1 MFFAP
6 ALRSNA
12 VAAPSR
18 NTSDFGL
25 ERFMRDAFGGM
36 LPGFH
41 DIEED
46 EKSWTLRIDVPGVP
60 RDQLRV
66 QIAGNR
72 LEVET
77 DKECARKVYAGYELP
92 AEIDADKTEAHL
104 QDGVLT
110 LKLAK
115 AESAVARRI
124 EVR

>member
-6 ALRSNA
+6 ALRNNA
-12 VAAPSR
+12 VTAPNRS
-18 NTSDFGL
+18 TSDYGL
-25 ERFMRDAFGGM
+25 ERFMRDALGALAPTFY
-36 LPGFH
+36 
-41 DIEED
+41 DVQED
-46 EKSWTLRIDVPGVP
+46 DTSWTLHIDVPGVP

-66 QIAGNR
+66 QVTGNV

-77 DKECARKVYAGYELP
+77 DKEARRQIRAAYELP
-92 AEIDADKTEAHL
+92 SAVDLGKTEARL

-110 LKLAK
+110 VKLAK